1 MLNVNKNCTACGA
14 CVQICPQKCIQ
25 LEKDSLGFE
34 YPSINAEQCI
44 NCGLCEKSCHLNYP
58 NMRNTKSQRAY
69 AAIHTSTDVCL
80 KSTSGGAFGAIAEH
94 VLQNHGVVYGCGYS
108 EELKA
113 VHMRVDRI
121 ENLIA
126 LQGSKYVQSEIGD
139 TYFLAKQDLLEQ
151 KTVLFS
157 GTPCQIAGL
166 KAFLGKEYSNLLT
179 VDFVCHGVPPYAL
192 FKKYLAWFEK
202 KHSMSVKNYD
212 FRAKANAGW
221 GSSGMASGVNKN
233 GLSKK
238 RKIFYHNEYY
248 YHYFLTGEISRDSCY
263 VCKYANLDRPGDFS
277 LGDLWGAEGF
287 DLPFSIQ
294 NGCSLL
300 LANNEKANKLLSVLS
315 LVCTEISI
323 DQASKNNAQLMA
335 PIAKSKSRDEILRSL
350 ADDDPL
356 KIDRDFRKKYFL
368 HRLKGKI
375 KHLVPNKLRHVI
387 LRYKYKNNHG

>member
-1 MLNVNKNCTACGA
+1 M
-14 CVQICPQKCIQ
+14 
-25 LEKDSLGFE
+25 
-34 YPSINAEQCI
+34 
-44 NCGLCEKSCHLNYP
+44 
-58 NMRNTKSQRAY
+58 
-69 AAIHTSTDVCL
+69 
-80 KSTSGGAFGAIAEH
+80 
-94 VLQNHGVVYGCGYS
+94 
-108 EELKA
+108 
-113 VHMRVDRI
+113 
-121 ENLIA
+121 
-126 LQGSKYVQSEIGD
+126 
-139 TYFLAKQDLLEQ
+139 
-151 KTVLFS
+151 
-157 GTPCQIAGL
+157 
-166 KAFLGKEYSNLLT
+166 
-179 VDFVCHGVPPYAL
+179 
-192 FKKYLAWFEK
+192 
-202 KHSMSVKNYD
+202 
-212 FRAKANAGW
+212 
-221 GSSGMASGVNKN
+221 
-233 GLSKK
+233 SKK

-323 DQASKNNAQLMA
+323 DQASKNNAQLIS

-350 ADDDPL
+350 ANDDPL

-387 LRYKYKNNHG
+387 LRYKYKT